1 MKNKQDKYLIFPL
14 FSTPL
19 VVPEETYQ
27 FNKKELNYIKKLKT
41 TKNSYNRSSI
51 NKYLLKAPEL
61 SSIKKYLEK
70 WLNIYAHEFLKIKG
84 VKFYFTQSWCNY
96 NDRGTKHHS
105 HHHPDSLV
113 SGVFYIQGDKI
124 AIKFAREKRLFPMQ
138 VTHKSFDIYN
148 AGTYSIELDVGKL
161 FLFPSSL
168 IHSVQENIS
177 NTQRISLSFN
187 TFAKGKFGKR
197 PDRDYLKL
205 T

>member
-84 VKFYFTQSWCNY
+84 VKFYITQSWCNY
-96 NDRGTKHHS
+96 NAVGDKHHA
-105 HHHPDSLV
+105 HIHPNSLI
-113 SGVFYIQGDKI
+113 SGVFYIQGDKTPI
-124 AIKFAREKRLFPMQ
+124 EFGRDKNLLPLQ
-138 VTHKSFDIYN
+138 VNHESFHIYN
-148 AGTYSIELDVGKL
+148 ARTYWVNVETGKL
-161 FLFPSSL
+161 FLFPSTL
-168 IHSVQENIS
+168 NHSVKKNVS
-177 NTQRISLSFN
+177 KTKRISLSFN
-187 TFAKGKFGKR
+187 TYARGEFGEAYKLTH
-197 PDRDYLKL
+197 LKL
-205 T
+205 K